1 MGAKRRIKFENS
13 FAKQLYI
20 EISGIQDMKS
30 IDRSYISQ
38 EYIWEVWQKVYKAN
52 FGCTKYMLKD

>member
-20 EISGIQDMKS
+20 EVSGIQDMRS
-30 IDRSYISQ
+30 IERSYISQ

-52 FGCTKYMLKD
+52 FGCTKYLLKD